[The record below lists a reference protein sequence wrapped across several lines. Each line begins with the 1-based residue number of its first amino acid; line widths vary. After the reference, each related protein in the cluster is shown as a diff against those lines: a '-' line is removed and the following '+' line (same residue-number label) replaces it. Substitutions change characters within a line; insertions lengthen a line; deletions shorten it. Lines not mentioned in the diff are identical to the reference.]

1 MVAKME
7 KSTNPPETIVVII
20 ASNLRLSRTIPV
32 IPTIR
37 EAGREE
43 ITSSPPRAA
52 RGLPQPGRST
62 LIANIVA
69 KVIPSR
75 ITDIF
80 PKRILIASKKLV
92 S

>member
-7 KSTNPPETIVVII
+7 KSTNPPEMIVVMT
-20 ASNLRLSRTIPV
+20 ASSLRRSRTIPV

-37 EAGREE
+37 EAGIEE

-62 LIANIVA
+62 LIAHIVA

-80 PKRILIASKKLV
+80 PKRIFINYKKPF

>member
-1 MVAKME
+1 M
-7 KSTNPPETIVVII
+7 
-20 ASNLRLSRTIPV
+20 IPV

-37 EAGREE
+37 EAGKEE
-43 ITSSPPRAA
+43 ITSSPPRVA

-62 LIANIVA
+62 RIVHIVA

-75 ITDIF
+75 IADIF
-80 PKRILIASKKLV
+80 PKRILIASKKPV